1 MTNKEF
7 IAELSNQMDKSQT
20 ETSTQV
26 EQLLQI
32 LTQQM
37 EEGQNVA
44 IQGFGSFDVKK
55 KMERVMVSPITKK
68 RMLVPPKLTVSFK
81 PSNTLKERLK

>member
-7 IAELSNQMDKSQT
+7 IAELSSQMDKSQT
-20 ETSTQV
+20 EISTQV

-81 PSNTLKERLK
+81 PSNTLKDRLK